1 MDKKISQLT
10 ELSIAKD
17 NDVMLILD
25 SADPGNATKKI
36 TSKNF
41 KRSYLDKTF
50 LGSPILINQILTSTI
65 PSDINN
71 FITFGYDVVDSSAV
85 TSWKNI
91 TTPRIQRAW
100 HKISADGRWWQM
112 TNSQFTPQMFGAKA
126 DSSTDDTA
134 ALTNFF
140 NACVVLG
147 GDGYIPSGYYR
158 VAGQLVW
165 DIGKKFDYSS
175 IVRSGTITSGSNVVT
190 IDSSYLLYGMSVTGN
205 GIPNGSI
212 INSVNDS
219 THITLSNPATLTG
232 TVSITFSIAGSSV
245 CPRIKGAGENL
256 TTFLFDQSVA
266 SPCFHVTDVTGWFPV
281 GATQRNAFY
290 GEISGFTVETVC
302 AHGIGLL
309 IGNDAGDTP
318 MYFNGTRFGPLV
330 VANRALTFDSI
341 ATYTSGLVTCWC
353 FITSGG
359 GGVPASHGGGAA
371 IVISG
376 TTVNGSAIVTI
387 ASSSLLAGMSV
398 TGNGIPNGSI
408 INSVNDSTHITLS
421 NPATVTG
428 TTSITFSGFFGI
440 AHKLRNC
447 SMTGFNGSSGNAA
460 IGTYV
465 IGSVPNDAFF
475 GNTWYNYDWE
485 VLGTCFKVDSI
496 YFSGSGIGGV
506 NHIIG
511 GTTTLCD
518 YVFDVTNGYGLVAE
532 DHLIGD
538 VRLSIIKDFDSNT
551 QGTYGGHG
559 LVLRRTNSNII
570 GQVRC
575 GGFWDTRPLTPPG
588 NGSTVAVQPTL
599 INNSW
604 IKNRW
609 GQGAFVYIK
618 SNNSDSSLLIKK
630 RYWNDYDTSGH
641 EIGWGPFKTMT
652 LNLKPG
658 ESVYVS
664 TSSSSPTW
672 YWEPSE

>member
-1 MDKKISQLT
+1 MMKISQLN
-10 ELSIAKD
+10 ELSVAKD
-17 NDVMLILD
+17 NDIMVILD
-25 SADPGNATKKI
+25 TTDPNNIVTKRI
-36 TSKNF
+36 TSNNF
-41 KRSYLDKTF
+41 KHSYLDKTF
-50 LGSPILINQILTSTI
+50 LGSPVLINQISTSTI

-71 FITFGYDVVDSSAV
+71 FITFGYDSVDSNTV
-85 TSWKNI
+85 VSWKNI

-100 HKISADGRWWQM
+100 DKQSADGRWWQM

-126 DSSTDDTA
+126 DSPGLGYGTDNTA

-165 DIGKKFDYSS
+165 DMGKKFDYSS
-175 IVRSGTITSGSNVVT
+175 IVRSGTIASGSNVVT
-190 IDSSYLLYGMSVTGN
+190 IDSSYLSYGMSATGN
-205 GIPNGSI
+205 GIPDGSI

-219 THITLSNPATLTG
+219 THITLSNAATVIG

-266 SPCFHVTDVTGWFPV
+266 SPCFHVSDVAGWFPV

-290 GEISGFTVETVC
+290 GELSGFTVETVC

-330 VANRALTFDSI
+330 VANRAQTSDSV

-359 GGVPASHGGGAA
+359 GGVPASHGGG
-371 IVISG
+371 S
-376 TTVNGSAIVTI
+376 NG
-387 ASSSLLAGMSV
+387 
-398 TGNGIPNGSI
+398 
-408 INSVNDSTHITLS
+408 
-421 NPATVTG
+421 
-428 TTSITFSGFFGI
+428 FYGI

-465 IGSVPNDAFF
+465 TTNGSFF

-485 VLGTCFKVDSI
+485 VLGTCFKVDNL
-496 YFSGSGIGGV
+496 YFSNGGGV

-518 YVFDVTNGYGLVAE
+518 YVFDVTTGYGLVAE

-538 VRLSIIKDFDSNT
+538 VRISIAKNVGSNS

-570 GQVRC
+570 GQVRS
-575 GGFWDTRPLTPPG
+575 GSFWDSNVTTPPG
-588 NGSTVAVQPTL
+588 SGSVVAVQPT
-599 INNSW
+599 ISYNSW

-618 SNNSDSSLLIKK
+618 SNNSDSTLVIKK
-630 RYWNDYDTSGH
+630 RYWSDYTTSGH
-641 EIGWGPFKTMT
+641 EIGSGPFKTMT
-652 LNLKPG
+652 VKLNPG
-658 ESVYVS
+658 ESIYVS
-664 TSSSSPTW
+664 AASSSPTW
-672 YWEPSE
+672 YWEPAE